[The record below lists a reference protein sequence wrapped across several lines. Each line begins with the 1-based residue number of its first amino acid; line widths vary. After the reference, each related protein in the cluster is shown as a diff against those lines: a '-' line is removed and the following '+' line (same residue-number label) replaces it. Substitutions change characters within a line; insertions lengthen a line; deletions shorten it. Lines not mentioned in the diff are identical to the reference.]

1 VFYTVVMTERLYL
14 QDPYLKSF
22 RARVVELRDLDGKPA
37 AILDR
42 SAFYPEGGGQPGD
55 HGELG
60 AAHVLDTQERAGEVL
75 HLLDRPLATG
85 EVEARIDWQ
94 RRFDHMQQHHGQ
106 HLLSAA
112 FDALGL
118 ATISFHLGERSCTID
133 LDAPPDLLKAKTA
146 EAKTNESIWRDLPIV
161 ARDFV
166 GDERAKL
173 PLRKEAVK
181 GDRVVVVEGVDAS
194 PCGGTHPKRTG
205 EVGCVSILKVQ
216 RWGDGKSRVE
226 FVCGGRVV
234 SMLAESNA
242 QLSAAAEALKCAPA
256 DLATAAS
263 RVAAEAQ
270 TRRKQADGL
279 LLELAQHEA
288 VKLKAPV
295 VVARVERGVAFAR
308 SVAQALAQQG
318 STALLATVEEG
329 RGHLLFARPKGAQG
343 MAMGVLLKEA
353 LVLLNGKGGGNP
365 DFAQGSGEPDKLD
378 EALALARSKLV

>member
-1 VFYTVVMTERLYL
+1 MTERVYL
-14 QDPYLKSF
+14 QDPYVTTF
-22 RARVVELRDLDGKPA
+22 RARVIELRDLDGKPA
-37 AILDR
+37 AVLDR

-55 HGELG
+55 RGVLG
-60 AAHVLDTQERAGEVL
+60 AAKVLDTQEQAGEVL
-75 HLLDRPLATG
+75 HLLDRPLALG
-85 EVEARIDWQ
+85 EVDAQVDWQ

-112 FDALGL
+112 FETVGL
-118 ATISFHLGERSCTID
+118 QTISFHLGERSCTID
-133 LDAPPDLLKAKTA
+133 LDSPPDLVKARTA
-146 EAKTNESIWRDLPIV
+146 ETRANESIWRDLPIV

-181 GDRVVVVEGVDAS
+181 GDRVVLVEGVDAS

-234 SMLAESNA
+234 SMLAEANA
-242 QLSAAAEALKCAPA
+242 QLTAAAEVLKTGPA
-256 DLATAAS
+256 DLTAAVT

-270 TRRKQADGL
+270 TRRKQAEGL
-279 LLELAQHEA
+279 LTELAQHEA
-288 VKLKAPV
+288 ARLKAPL
-295 VVARVERGVAFAR
+295 VVARIERGAAFAR
-308 SVAQALAQQG
+308 TIAQTLSQQG
-318 STALLATVEEG
+318 STVLLGAVEEG
-329 RGHLLFARPKGAQG
+329 RGHLIFARPKGASG
-343 MAMGVLLKEA
+343 PAMGALLKESLA
-353 LVLLNGKGGGNP
+353 ILNGKGGGNP